1 MGAPRTPPLRRFTK
15 RLAKA
20 TGGNAMIFVAL
31 ALPVLVGAAGYGVD
45 MAQLYMWKRELQHS
59 VDQAAL
65 AGAYALA
72 DDSNSTNYRTR
83 AQQEFDANEN
93 LTTNIASAPSIALAD
108 YDGGTDNSIIVS
120 ASAQKMLAFSGFLVN
135 KAMYVHVT
143 AQATFAEGNQYK
155 ACLMALKKG
164 ESGTFT
170 IGGSATV
177 HAQCGIGALSCE
189 DNAIIVDGSATVDT
203 NSIATCGTADVP
215 SELQSTVTDHA
226 SVSNPFDGIPAP
238 KPDDDTAKT
247 FSCPSNPNSGT
258 QYMTP
263 GRYTGG
269 LNLKCT
275 VVLSSGIYVVDGGVL
290 DMSDQHANV
299 TGNGVLFVLK
309 NGAKLKLGG
318 QGNAGTVN
326 LSPMEAGDFAGTVNG
341 NYKDYYGGMLFY
353 EDDTGQTSPVS
364 QSILGNANVSLK
376 GTMYLP
382 NSDVTVSGN
391 SSLNPLCFQIWAST
405 VTISGSTTMTTT
417 CTANQTNSA
426 GTSSGTV
433 KLVA

>member
-1 MGAPRTPPLRRFTK
+1 MGAPRTPPLRRFTR

-72 DDSNSTNYRTR
+72 DDSNSTNYRTS

-93 LTTNIASAPSIALAD
+93 LTSTIATTPTIALGS
-108 YDGGTDNSIIVS
+108 YDGGNNNSIIVGAS
-120 ASAQKMLAFSGFLVN
+120 ASKMLPFSGFLVN
-135 KAMYVHVT
+135 KAMYIHVS
-143 AQATFAEGNQYK
+143 AQATFAAGAQYK
-155 ACLMALKKG
+155 ACLMALKEG
-164 ESGTFT
+164 DSGTFT
-170 IGGSATV
+170 VGGSATV
-177 HAQCGIGALSCE
+177 HAQCGLGALSCE
-189 DNAIIVDGSATVDT
+189 DNSIIIDGSATVDT

-215 SELQSTVTDHA
+215 SDLQDKVTDHA
-226 SVSNPFDGIPAP
+226 SVSNPFDGLPAP
-238 KPDDDTAKT
+238 KPNDDTAKT

-258 QYMTP
+258 QYLAP

-275 VVLSSGIYVVDGGVL
+275 VVLASGVYVVDGGVL
-290 DMSDQHANV
+290 DMTDQHADV

-309 NGAKLKLGG
+309 NGAQLRLGG

-326 LSPMEAGDFAGTVNG
+326 LSPMEAGDFVGTANEA
-341 NYKDYYGGMLFY
+341 YKDMYGGMLFY
-353 EDDTGQTSPVS
+353 EDKTGQTSSVR
-364 QSILGNANVSLK
+364 QSILGNANISIK
-376 GTMYLP
+376 GTLYLP

-391 SSLNPLCFQIWAST
+391 SSLNPLCFQIWSST
-405 VTISGSTTMTTT
+405 VTVSGNTTMTTT
-417 CTANQTNSA
+417 CTADQANAAGSSA
-426 GTSSGTV
+426 ATV